1 MISTTTT
8 TKNLRERRH
17 PEIQI
22 WEVIDTQVI
31 AEALK
36 INVIITVGKRQG
48 KTRVQ
53 REEKKNSG
61 MALQSAYINLHKRS
75 QMSEQVRGKQ
85 KGKLSSK
92 HLSLCSCYDK
102 SFFPFGKTFP
112 SLSGFKNICRR
123 ENSLVRHKQEV
134 ALQFLFLGKAK
145 GWSLS
150 LPRGHARAQGQFA
163 RGWQS
168 PAHLGFHQL
177 LFDAFGRILTV
188 LQFLQLTLG
197 SLLCLA
203 DILQQLGGL
212 CAGFYRLPGKREQ
225 EVDGHVY
232 SIFYMGKT
240 RDTRRMSILKN
251 YINSH
256 FILKFV

>member
-61 MALQSAYINLHKRS
+61 MALQSAYINIHKRS

-150 LPRGHARAQGQFA
+150 LPRGHARAQGQSA

-168 PAHLGFHQL
+168 PLTSASTSFFLMPSEESSRFCSFSSSRSARSL
-177 LFDAFGRILTV
+177 AWRIFCSSSVASVLAFT
-188 LQFLQLTLG
+188 
-197 SLLCLA
+197 A
-203 DILQQLGGL
+203 
-212 CAGFYRLPGKREQ
+212 YQ
-225 EVDGHVY
+225 ERGN
-232 SIFYMGKT
+232 
-240 RDTRRMSILKN
+240 RR
-251 YINSH
+251 
-256 FILKFV
+256 